1 MDQVKNVPMDQIKS
15 VLVPIDFSECS
26 ADALRQAA
34 RIASWTNASLAAI
47 NVAEVPAYAVDPQ
60 PFFPVALPDM
70 MAVLAVARERWGL
83 WAPAKEIGRPVE
95 FDAVLGVP
103 RMEVVERIRRDRPDL
118 VVVGAHG
125 QTERR
130 GAGPV
135 ASACVQYAPTKVLVV
150 RQGQSGEFKSVVA
163 CLDFTETSLMVLEQ
177 AIRIA
182 AHDGAAMRIVHIY
195 DDPWRGAAPPPHL
208 AGTLPEITAKY
219 ADAVRQRMEEFCA
232 PLAHE
237 IRALKATFHAEAAA
251 SHGRGIID
259 FAAREKAD
267 LVVLGTRAKWNLR
280 DFVWGSTAERV
291 MRELPCSTL
300 TVPPVQ
306 PAA

>member
-1 MDQVKNVPMDQIKS
+1 MDHIKNV
-15 VLVPIDFSECS
+15 LVAIDFSDCS

-34 RIASWTNASLAAI
+34 RIASWTDASLTAVH
-47 NVAEVPAYAVDPQ
+47 VAEVSAYVVDPQ
-60 PFFPVALPDM
+60 PFFPVALPDLTS
-70 MAVLAVARERWGL
+70 VREVARQRWAV
-83 WAPAKEIGRPVE
+83 WPPAREIGRPAAFEALV
-95 FDAVLGVP
+95 GVP
-103 RMEVVERIRRDRPDL
+103 RMEIVDRVKGDRPDL

-125 QTERR
+125 EMDRRR

-135 ASACVQYAPTKVLVV
+135 AAACVQYAPSKTLVV
-150 RQGQSGEFKSVVA
+150 RAGQAAEFTSVVA
-163 CLDFTETSLMVLEQ
+163 CVDFTDTSLAVLEQ

-182 AHDGAAMRIVHIY
+182 AHDGAAMRILHIY
-195 DDPWRGAAPPPHL
+195 EDPWHGVAPPAHL
-208 AGTLPEITAKY
+208 AGTLPEITTRY
-219 ADAVRQRMEEFCA
+219 AAAVENRMREFCA

-237 IRALKATFHAEAAA
+237 TGALKATFHAQSAP

-259 FAAREKAD
+259 FAARERAD

>member
-1 MDQVKNVPMDQIKS
+1 MDQIRT
-15 VLVPIDFSECS
+15 VLVAIDFSECS

-34 RIASWTNASLAAI
+34 RIASWTNARLSAI
-47 NVAEVPAYAVDPQ
+47 TVAEVPGYVVDPQ

-70 MAVLAVARERWGL
+70 TAVLDVARHRWGV
-83 WAPAKEIGRPVE
+83 WAPAQEIKQPIAFE
-95 FDAVLGVP
+95 AVLGVP
-103 RMEVVERIRRDRPDL
+103 RMEVVDRVKRDQPDL
-118 VVVGAHG
+118 VVLGAHG
-125 QTERR
+125 DTERR

-135 ASACVQYAPTKVLVV
+135 ASACVQYAPSKALVV
-150 RQGQSGEFKSVVA
+150 RKGQSGEFRSVVA
-163 CLDFTETSLMVLEQ
+163 CVDFTETSLVVLEQ

-182 AHDGAAMRIVHIY
+182 AHDCSALRILHIY
-195 DDPWRGAAPPPHL
+195 DDPWRGSAPPAHL

-219 ADAVRQRMEEFCA
+219 AHAVEDRMREFCA

-237 IRALKATFHAEAAA
+237 TGALKATFHAETAN

-300 TVPPVQ
+300 TVPPVP